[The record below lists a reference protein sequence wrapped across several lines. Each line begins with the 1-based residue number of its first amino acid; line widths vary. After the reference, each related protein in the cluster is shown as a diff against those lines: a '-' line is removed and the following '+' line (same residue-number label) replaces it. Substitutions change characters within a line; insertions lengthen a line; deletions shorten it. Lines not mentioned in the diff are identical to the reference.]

1 VSRPLVALALVVY
14 AVLGLAPLAVMLT
27 RIGGHDLAGL
37 LEPRTLSLL
46 GRTAYL
52 GLGVAAVALLLGVP
66 YGFLVARTDLP
77 GAALLRPLGVVPL
90 LIPPLFIASTWCVL
104 VPSLRGAP
112 CAIFVLGLSTF
123 PLVGVFAARA
133 FERVDAR
140 LEEAALMAGGLRAVL
155 RMELPLVLPAAFAG
169 ACLAFAF
176 AVNDFGVP
184 DYVSSVGV
192 KFNVY
197 ADEIHFNWSQMQ
209 EPGKPVA
216 TALPLIAMT
225 LCALIPALA
234 LRRKGA
240 MASLQSG
247 FRTPAPL
254 RLGAWRWP
262 AFAFTLGAF
271 ALGAAIPLSRLAWES
286 GNMPRHAAELGA
298 FSGEAWSAG
307 WATARS
313 SFSRALEL
321 ARSDLKNSLVFSLCA
336 ALASVPLGL
345 VLGHAIERA
354 RKRGVGRALEVAA
367 LLPLAAPAILF
378 GIGIIVLWNHD
389 ATAAIYDAP
398 MMAVLLLVGRFTVF
412 AVLISSGAT
421 AALDPR
427 LEEAAQLAGAGPVQ
441 RLARIVAP
449 CLRGALAG
457 GFVLV
462 FVLAMRDL
470 DAAILVPAMNKTAI
484 FRAYNMI
491 HFGRDAHVAALC
503 LLLVFAVALPALLW
517 SLFAR
522 KRLEVLP

>member
-1 VSRPLVALALVVY
+1 MSRPLVALALVTY
-14 AVLGLAPLAVMLT
+14 AVLGLAPIAVMLA
-27 RIGGHDLAGL
+27 RMDAGDLAAVL
-37 LEPRTLSLL
+37 DVRTASLL
-46 GRTAYL
+46 WRTAYL
-52 GLGVAAVALLLGVP
+52 GLGAAGIALVLGLP

-77 GAALLRPLGVVPL
+77 GAALLRPLGVLPL
-90 LIPPLFIASTWCVL
+90 LIPPLFLATSWCVL
-104 VPSLRGAP
+104 LPTVHGAP
-112 CAIFVLGLSTF
+112 AAILVLGLSTF

-140 LEEAALMAGGLRAVL
+140 LEEAALLAGGLRAAL
-155 RMELPLVLPAAFAG
+155 RMELPLVLPAACAG

-197 ADEIHFNWSQMQ
+197 ADEIHFNWSQMK

-225 LCALIPALA
+225 LLALVPALA
-234 LRRKGA
+234 LRRRGA
-240 MASLQSG
+240 MASLASG
-247 FRTPAPL
+247 FRQPAPL

-262 AFAFTLGAF
+262 ALAF
-271 ALGAAIPLSRLAWES
+271 ALLALALGAIVPLMRLAWES
-286 GNMPRHAAELGA
+286 ANMPRHAAELGVA
-298 FSGEAWSAG
+298 SAEAWRAG
-307 WATARS
+307 WTTARA
-313 SFSRALEL
+313 SFARALEL
-321 ARSDLKNSLVFSLCA
+321 ARGDLRNSLLFSLGA

-345 VLGHAIERA
+345 VLGHAIERS
-354 RKRGVGRALEVAA
+354 RRGAGRALELAA
-367 LLPLAAPAILF
+367 LLPLASPAILF
-378 GIGIIVLWNHD
+378 GIGVIVLWNHD
-389 ATAAIYDAP
+389 ATGALYDAP
-398 MMAVLLLVGRFTVF
+398 AMGVLLLVGRFAVF

-427 LEEAAQLAGAGPVQ
+427 LEEAAQLAGAGPAR
-441 RLARIVAP
+441 RLTAIVAP

-470 DAAILVPAMNKTAI
+470 DAAILLPALNKTAI